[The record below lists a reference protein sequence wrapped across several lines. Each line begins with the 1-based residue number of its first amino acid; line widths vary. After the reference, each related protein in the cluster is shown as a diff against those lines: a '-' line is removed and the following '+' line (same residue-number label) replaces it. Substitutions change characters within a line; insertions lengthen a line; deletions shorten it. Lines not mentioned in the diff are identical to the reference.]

1 MQRRIGVRRG
11 KASLPRRRG
20 LGDTDWCL
28 ILALANAVVASM
40 NAYDYV
46 MVHQPKDALAAVAWA
61 MSAAYWILRG
71 GARV

>member
-1 MQRRIGVRRG
+1 M
-11 KASLPRRRG
+11 
-20 LGDTDWCL
+20 
-28 ILALANAVVASM
+28 LALANAVVAAM